1 MGKKGN
7 KRFLLFMGLVV
18 WGSPSTGGRRINL
31 SHLSG
36 MDLEHIEMLCFFFF
50 LRFKIQ
56 FSNPKWNGIQ
66 LSAFEVC
73 LC

>member
-18 WGSPSTGGRRINL
+18 WGSPSTGGGRITL

-36 MDLEHIEMLCFFFF
+36 MDLEHIEVFFFF
-50 LRFKIQ
+50 LLHFRIQ